1 MQWILLA
8 LDSPGLL
15 QSHNAILWGREES
28 AKKQDMEINFPSQ
41 KLLLECLD
49 EVWGA
54 QSGADI
60 LLFQDDLFQRIRR
73 LETLLEGD
81 EAEVTHGFLED
92 RRELVWDVPSAY
104 AKIWV
109 QLEEEGKGLSLE
121 ALDILEDAICTW
133 AEETIP
139 DELAFFDAALE
150 TGHLDAVWADRAKVL
165 LCSGRRLRR
174 PVSTADGPIAT
185 TTAVNETI
193 NSEPAVVTAAVPSI
207 TTNGPSEHIAVHQ
220 DTEIVIPE
228 PQPHNRFTRRRIT
241 NLLTPSNAR
250 RRIRRTRKSHHTQ

>member
-1 MQWILLA
+1 
-8 LDSPGLL
+8 
-15 QSHNAILWGREES
+15 
-28 AKKQDMEINFPSQ
+28 MEINFPSQ

-92 RRELVWDVPSAY
+92 RRGLVWDVPPAY
-104 AKIWV
+104 AKIWA
-109 QLEEEGKGLSLE
+109 QLEEEGRAASLE
-121 ALDILEDAICTW
+121 ALDVLEDAICTW

-165 LCSGRRLRR
+165 LFSGLQRKRA
-174 PVSTADGPIAT
+174 PTADSPAPDVADDGSKPSM
-185 TTAVNETI
+185 AVE
-193 NSEPAVVTAAVPSI
+193 
-207 TTNGPSEHIAVHQ
+207 Q
-220 DTEIVIPE
+220 DREIVIPE
-228 PQPHNRFTRRRIT
+228 PQLHNRFTRRRIT

>member
-1 MQWILLA
+1 
-8 LDSPGLL
+8 
-15 QSHNAILWGREES
+15 
-28 AKKQDMEINFPSQ
+28 MEINFPYQ

-49 EVWGA
+49 EVWDA

-60 LLFQDDLFQRIRR
+60 LLFQDDLFRRIRR

-81 EAEVTHGFLED
+81 EVEVTHGFLED
-92 RRELVWDVPSAY
+92 RRGLVWDVPTAY

-150 TGHLDAVWADRAKVL
+150 TGHLDTVWADRAKVL
-165 LCSGRRLRR
+165 LCSGRQRR
-174 PVSTADGPIAT
+174 VPTA
-185 TTAVNETI
+185 
-193 NSEPAVVTAAVPSI
+193 
-207 TTNGPSEHIAVHQ
+207 NGPSGPNGSEAVHQDREAVPTAPVASESSTTAPIIVNQ